1 MSFTYT
7 YSREQLQGMQA
18 KYRKEKLFTHID
30 NNLSTG
36 VLEAATQGK
45 KEFFWTNRPT
55 GSRGMVSYPVLGY
68 TNEEL
73 ISALLEKFPGTHIEY
88 QETWV
93 ETRPG
98 MKEEKKGILIDWS

>member
-18 KYRKEKLFTHID
+18 KYRKECLFQYID
-30 NNLSTG
+30 QNVSMNIINS
-36 VLEAATQGK
+36 AKQGK
-45 KEFFWTNRPT
+45 KEFFWIRQNTN
-55 GSRGMVSYPVLGY
+55 SCMVQHPAPPSF

-88 QETWV
+88 QETWL